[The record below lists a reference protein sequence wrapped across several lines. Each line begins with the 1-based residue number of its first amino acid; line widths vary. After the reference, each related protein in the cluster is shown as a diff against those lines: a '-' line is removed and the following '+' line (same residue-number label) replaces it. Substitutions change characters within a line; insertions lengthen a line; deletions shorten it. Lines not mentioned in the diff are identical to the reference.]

1 MLLYPKHLEH
11 IDYDLK
17 LGEVMLHVKSLD
29 LNAECSGHGE
39 YVEEI
44 KKRMKEIVNG

>member
-29 LNAECSGHGE
+29 LNAECSGYGE
-39 YVEEI
+39 YIEI
-44 KKRMKEIVNG
+44 IKNRIKDLF